1 MIIRK
6 QPFILIEVFIAIAL
20 LTLCAFPLIGS
31 SFKSYR
37 YQKEH
42 LLKLELERQAE
53 LYFYQVLKET
63 VGTLNYD
70 AIPSKKVS
78 WTPFKKLELSLG
90 DIKNTYY
97 PHYHLYYSTKSKSK
111 THKKVL
117 CRICFPTTKEDCPS
131 FPEKKEEPQK
141 PLYKFAFLVKKVAEN
156 SLDPHGKNIEKNLKD
171 HERSPSN
178 IQTLHSSK

>member
-97 PHYHLYYSTKSKSK
+97 PH
-111 THKKVL
+111 KKVL
-117 CRICFPTTKEDCPS
+117 CRICFPTTKEDCPG